1 MKKEIVKAME
11 DFSIRVL
18 QGGVEVSPQETAILP
33 GVLEILQDVTAGEE
47 WRDKDEY
54 VYERKNSNKDN

>member
-18 QGGVEVSPQETAILP
+18 QGRAEVRPQETAILP
-33 GVLEILQDVTAGEE
+33 DVLKILQDVTAGEE